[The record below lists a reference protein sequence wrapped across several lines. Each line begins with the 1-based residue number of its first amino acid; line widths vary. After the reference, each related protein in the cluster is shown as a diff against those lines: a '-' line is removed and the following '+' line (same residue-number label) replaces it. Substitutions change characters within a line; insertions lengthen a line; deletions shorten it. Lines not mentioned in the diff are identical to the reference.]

1 MWINARECVPLA
13 DGQFYVQTVYGDVK
27 PMSYTNEGGW
37 NTHTEPD
44 GAVYKENAINDGYIA
59 RWYMVDT
66 PPSIPT
72 EWKEEY
78 LKGVNKW

>member
-13 DGQFYVQTVYGDVK
+13 DGQFYVQTVYGDVT
-27 PMSYTNEGGW
+27 PMSYTHEGGW
-37 NTHTEPD
+37 NTHIEPD
-44 GAVYKENAINDGYIA
+44 GTVYKENAININEGYIA
-59 RWYMVDT
+59 RWCMVDT

-78 LKGVNKW
+78 LKRGE